1 MPQFLSGSAAF
12 SRLIQTIGSGEKVAP
27 RIKFL
32 SFSLV
37 RMETKMLRIRTLS
50 LSAMALA
57 LSAAPV
63 LAADLTYEPAPAPV
77 ETSVQGFSWTGP
89 YVGAT
94 VGYGWSSND
103 ASSSN
108 AFGSVNGDGFKGGLY
123 AGYNFDLGNQWVIG
137 AEIDANLDDVSGSN
151 ARGLVRQRW
160 DSTAR
165 ARVGYAFDRYLAYGT
180 GGAAISGASA
190 NGNMGA
196 TDSKTHMGWTVG
208 AGVEAQVWN
217 NVTARLEYQYADYG
231 KENYNIVPGGTDI
244 DFSTNTIRAGV
255 GVKF

>member
-1 MPQFLSGSAAF
+1 
-12 SRLIQTIGSGEKVAP
+12 
-27 RIKFL
+27 
-32 SFSLV
+32 
-37 RMETKMLRIRTLS
+37 METTMLRIRTLS
-50 LSAMALA
+50 LSAIALA

-63 LAADLTYEPAPAPV
+63 LAADLTYEPAPAPMA
-77 ETSVQGFSWTGP
+77 TSVQGFSWTGP

-103 ASSSN
+103 ASNSL
-108 AFGSVNGDGFKGGLY
+108 AFGSINGDGFKGGLY
-123 AGYNFDLGNQWVIG
+123 AGYNFDLGNSWVIG

-151 ARGLVRQRW
+151 ARGIVRQRW

-190 NGNMGA
+190 NSYWGG
-196 TDSKTHMGWTVG
+196 TESKTHMGWTIG

-231 KENYNIVPGGTDI
+231 KEHYNIAPNGGTDV

>member
-1 MPQFLSGSAAF
+1 
-12 SRLIQTIGSGEKVAP
+12 
-27 RIKFL
+27 
-32 SFSLV
+32 
-37 RMETKMLRIRTLS
+37 MLRIRTLS

-89 YVGAT
+89 YVGAM
-94 VGYGWSSND
+94 VGYGWSSSD
-103 ASSSN
+103 ASSRN

-151 ARGLVRQRW
+151 ALGGVRQRW

-190 NGNMGA
+190 NNYGYG
-196 TDSKTHMGWTVG
+196 TDSKTHMGWTIG

-231 KENYNIVPGGTDI
+231 KESYDFGPVAGKSDI

>member
-1 MPQFLSGSAAF
+1 
-12 SRLIQTIGSGEKVAP
+12 
-27 RIKFL
+27 
-32 SFSLV
+32 
-37 RMETKMLRIRTLS
+37 MLRIRTLS
-50 LSAMALA
+50 LGAMALA

-63 LAADLTYEPAPAPV
+63 LAADLTYEPAPAPLAPAA
-77 ETSVQGFSWTGP
+77 QAFSWTGP
-89 YVGAT
+89 YVGAL
-94 VGYGWSSND
+94 VGYGWSSTD
-103 ASSSN
+103 ASSRN

-151 ARGLVRQRW
+151 AIGGFRQKW
-160 DSTAR
+160 DGTAR

-180 GGAAISGASA
+180 GGAALSGAKASVD
-190 NGNMGA
+190 GFGS
-196 TDSKTHMGWTVG
+196 DDKTHLGWTVG

-217 NVTARLEYQYADYG
+217 NVTARVEYQYASYG
-231 KENYNIVPGGTDI
+231 KEHYDIGGAGGTDI

>member
-1 MPQFLSGSAAF
+1 
-12 SRLIQTIGSGEKVAP
+12 
-27 RIKFL
+27 
-32 SFSLV
+32 
-37 RMETKMLRIRTLS
+37 MLRIRTLS

-63 LAADLTYEPAPAPV
+63 LAADLTYEPAPAPIS
-77 ETSVQGFSWTGP
+77 TSSQAFSWTGP

-94 VGYGWSSND
+94 VGYGWSSTD
-103 ASSSN
+103 ASSQN
-108 AFGSVNGDGFKGGLY
+108 AFGSINGNGFKGGLY
-123 AGYNFDLGNQWVIG
+123 AGYNFDLGNQWVVG
-137 AEIDANLDDVSGSN
+137 AEVDANLDDVSGSS
-151 ARGLVRQRW
+151 ARGDVRQRW

-190 NGNMGA
+190 NSYNGA
-196 TDSKTHMGWTVG
+196 ADSNTHLGWTVG
-208 AGVEAQVWN
+208 AGVEAQVVG

-231 KENYNIVPGGTDI
+231 KKTYDFGSQGNSDV